1 MICKPIVLRNLFLKV
16 FFPTLFN
23 REETGSNHNEDYT
36 KRSRALVSLDLDEEG
51 GDEGPRQAVNAM
63 LLKELIQR
71 EKPDYISDGIIS
83 DEAFF

>member
-1 MICKPIVLRNLFLKV
+1 MC
-16 FFPTLFN
+16 
-23 REETGSNHNEDYT
+23 
-36 KRSRALVSLDLDEEG
+36 LDLDEEG

-83 DEAFF
+83 DEAYITTFLTYVCMHLSPT